1 MSLSEAPWERAQSK
15 WADGA
20 GDCSVADLGQEAQ
33 GGSKK
38 WSQGESLQ
46 KAETPREE
54 GSDWRA
60 ALGFL
65 LSPAMLFRKQTHEFS
80 SVLIPFGRVMVLP
93 LQVSLFLSLLVKVKC
108 VVHVL
113 SSRSM

>member
-1 MSLSEAPWERAQSK
+1 MGKSSEQAGRW
-15 WADGA
+15 A

-33 GGSKK
+33 GGSRKR
-38 WSQGESLQ
+38 SQGESLQ

-65 LSPAMLFRKQTHEFS
+65 LSPATLFWKQTHNFS
-80 SVLIPFGRVMVLP
+80 SVLIPFGRELVLP
-93 LQVSLFLSLLVKVKC
+93 LQVSLFLGLLVKVKC
-108 VVHVL
+108 VVRYL
-113 SSRSM
+113 RPCSM